1 MTTSSKK
8 MKEDKRPSQWR
19 EILSAGVDGWSSF
32 SDTCSDEPNEKDRG
46 NNNITTSKSVLEV
59 QQQQHQQTNHHFH
72 QKEKSYP
79 SLDVHWKQERRDI
92 EWQCLWL
99 ELRLKELQSH
109 KNRYEKKLKLLD
121 ENAAAGGDKERTSKP
136 KSKNGKLA
144 KMVVFNEHPLFDPIR
159 RRREKILKKRK
170 LMTSDEDDDKE
181 KDGEDAKMATE
192 VPDEDGKSN
201 KKAKTDDDTSKE
213 HKGNKSGSG
222 GDSDVSNT
230 VMHEKCEDL
239 KKRCLGLMQRLGQP
253 PPIFTSNQGSGG
265 GAKGG
270 KGGGGGGGSGRGNRN
285 GRNRN
290 RNYPHG
296 GGSGGNAGGAGS
308 GKDGNN
314 DTNKAE
320 AGNNNNNT
328 RKHMSRKTD
337 EYDINNVVG
346 DIVGAKY
353 VERALHE
360 DINTPS
366 VRVVTTFTMSV
377 EELRRLNNMDAAATA
392 DAKNKDGDDSSDED
406 ISDEAFATRHAKY
419 EVMERNA
426 RMPLELLKKAEREKN
441 GGKSPRGRKANKPSS
456 VSKSNSGNEDEKR
469 AVKRSVDLNAIHASA
484 PVVLSK
490 KGGDAPRASESNSD
504 SPSDGS
510 AELNEDVVREILR
523 AS

>member
-1 MTTSSKK
+1 MMTSSKK

-32 SDTCSDEPNEKDRG
+32 SDTCSDEPNEKDQG
-46 NNNITTSKSVLEV
+46 NNITTSKSVLEV
-59 QQQQHQQTNHHFH
+59 QQQQHQQTNHHH

-79 SLDVHWKQERRDI
+79 SLDVRWKQERRDI

-136 KSKNGKLA
+136 KSKNRKLA

-170 LMTSDEDDDKE
+170 LMTSDEDDKE

-270 KGGGGGGGSGRGNRN
+270 KGGGGGSGRGNRN

-290 RNYPHG
+290 RNYPYG

-314 DTNKAE
+314 DSNKAE
-320 AGNNNNNT
+320 AGNNNNNNNNNT

-377 EELRRLNNMDAAATA
+377 EELRRLNNMDAAAPA

-469 AVKRSVDLNAIHASA
+469 SATDLNAIHASE

>member
-1 MTTSSKK
+1 
-8 MKEDKRPSQWR
+8 
-19 EILSAGVDGWSSF
+19 
-32 SDTCSDEPNEKDRG
+32 
-46 NNNITTSKSVLEV
+46 
-59 QQQQHQQTNHHFH
+59 
-72 QKEKSYP
+72 
-79 SLDVHWKQERRDI
+79 
-92 EWQCLWL
+92 
-99 ELRLKELQSH
+99 
-109 KNRYEKKLKLLD
+109 
-121 ENAAAGGDKERTSKP
+121 
-136 KSKNGKLA
+136 
-144 KMVVFNEHPLFDPIR
+144 
-159 RRREKILKKRK
+159 
-170 LMTSDEDDDKE
+170 
-181 KDGEDAKMATE
+181 
-192 VPDEDGKSN
+192 
-201 KKAKTDDDTSKE
+201 
-213 HKGNKSGSG
+213 
-222 GDSDVSNT
+222 
-230 VMHEKCEDL
+230 MHEKCEDL

-320 AGNNNNNT
+320 AGNNNNNNNT

-392 DAKNKDGDDSSDED
+392 DAKSKDGDDSSDED

-441 GGKSPRGRKANKPSS
+441 GGKSPRGRKANKPS
-456 VSKSNSGNEDEKR
+456 
-469 AVKRSVDLNAIHASA
+469 
-484 PVVLSK
+484 
-490 KGGDAPRASESNSD
+490 
-504 SPSDGS
+504 
-510 AELNEDVVREILR
+510 
-523 AS
+523 